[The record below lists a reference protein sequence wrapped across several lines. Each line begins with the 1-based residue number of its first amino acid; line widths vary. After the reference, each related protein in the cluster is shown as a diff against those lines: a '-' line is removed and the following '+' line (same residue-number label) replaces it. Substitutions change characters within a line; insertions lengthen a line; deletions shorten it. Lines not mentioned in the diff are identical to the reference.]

1 MKNDLIW
8 AYLLHLSVHMWSDES
23 TKPAGWYMETPY
35 NENNNVDLATWD
47 DTVRAL
53 GERRYNLVLVDVG
66 DCMKYESHPEISSP
80 DAWDKDFLKK
90 KLDEMRAMGLEPIP
104 KLNFSTGHDTWLKQ
118 YRRLI
123 STPTYYKVCADL
135 IREVCEVFGGPRLFH
150 LGFDEEDPTHQATHE
165 MVIVRNGDLWWH
177 DLFYLCRECEKYG
190 ARPWVWS
197 DYVWH
202 HEKLFL
208 EKMPKS
214 VLQSN
219 WFYGTI
225 KDYPET
231 ERNYIA
237 VRAYEL
243 LDQHGYDQVPTGST
257 WNCIHNMSQTVG
269 LGKDRLS
276 PDLLKGYMIAPWRM
290 TVSASRFRLLDDA
303 ERLYL
308 ARQKWYP
315 ETL

>member
-66 DCMKYESHPEISSP
+66 DCMQYESHPEISSP

-90 KLDEMRAMGLEPIP
+90 KLDEMRALGLEPIP